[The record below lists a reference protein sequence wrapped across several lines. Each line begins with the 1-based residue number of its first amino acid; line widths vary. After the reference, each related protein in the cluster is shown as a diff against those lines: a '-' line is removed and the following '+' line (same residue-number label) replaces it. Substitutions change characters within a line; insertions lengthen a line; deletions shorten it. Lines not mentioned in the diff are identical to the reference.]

1 MARRFEG
8 KIQILTIGGQDS
20 EAKVAEA
27 IKAFG
32 WPRNIINTFDKDGS
46 VWAAQ
51 GIRFRGTWILI
62 NQDGTEVKRFLSH
75 PPADQLVAGL
85 EELAAR

>member
-20 EAKVAEA
+20 EANMV
-27 IKAFG
+27 KAVKDFG
-32 WPRNIINTFDKDGS
+32 WPRNIINARDKNGS
-46 VWAAQ
+46 VWASL

-62 NQDGTEVKRFLSH
+62 NQDGTELRRFVVH
-75 PPADQLVAGL
+75 PPEAQLIEGLEQLVQA
-85 EELAAR
+85 